1 MTEGNRQREQESKR
15 AQYRPR
21 PLEQDIFLPFPVLLL
36 LQALSRNVG
45 HFGPMLTWRQT
56 LASSVEFVGK
66 VNYPRKTRLRR
77 YAAKARVEIAFL
89 EKQELLLR
97 DFGNAG
103 RLVSR
108 AGRVGLDRLLAGV
121 LAPFAQGYMVLARRT
136 LGPGDAGGSG
146 DRCNARTM
154 QSNREYGAIFG
165 RTKPK

>member
-1 MTEGNRQREQESKR
+1 MTEANRQREQESKR

-45 HFGPMLTWRQT
+45 HFGPTLTWRQT

-77 YAAKARVEIAFL
+77 YAAKAGVEIAFV

-103 RLVSR
+103 
-108 AGRVGLDRLLAGV
+108 GW
-121 LAPFAQGYMVLARRT
+121 
-136 LGPGDAGGSG
+136 
-146 DRCNARTM
+146 
-154 QSNREYGAIFG
+154 
-165 RTKPK
+165 